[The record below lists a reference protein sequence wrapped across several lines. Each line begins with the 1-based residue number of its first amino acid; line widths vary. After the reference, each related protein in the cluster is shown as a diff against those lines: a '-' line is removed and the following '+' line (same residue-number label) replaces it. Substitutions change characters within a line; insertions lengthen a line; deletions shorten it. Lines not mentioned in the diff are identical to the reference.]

1 VIEPDYYT
9 LQEVADK
16 WSISVDRLLRIAASR
31 KITLSVRSRGW
42 TILGYTGEC
51 TMGRRESTKG
61 EWLHLD
67 SYSIQ
72 QLVHEEIISTP
83 YFQPTTAEHEYEN
96 LGSGCDILPETAKG
110 HQNTVISV
118 NELFV
123 LQENLQI
130 AEQKKQI
137 ISDDALNGYTTPY
150 LELMKRAIIQ
160 HKMSKENQ
168 EKVEP
173 LKDWIRGNWT
183 DELGQISE
191 KKVEVM
197 ASIIRLPESS
207 LGRNR
212 KG

>member
-1 VIEPDYYT
+1 
-9 LQEVADK
+9 
-16 WSISVDRLLRIAASR
+16 
-31 KITLSVRSRGW
+31 
-42 TILGYTGEC
+42 
-51 TMGRRESTKG
+51 MGRRESTKG